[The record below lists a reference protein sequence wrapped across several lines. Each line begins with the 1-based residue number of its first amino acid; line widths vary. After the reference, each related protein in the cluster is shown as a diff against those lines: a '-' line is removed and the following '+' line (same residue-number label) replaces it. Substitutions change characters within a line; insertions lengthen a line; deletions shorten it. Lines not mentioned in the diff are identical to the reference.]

1 MRQRIPR
8 LPITAT
14 LLFAAAAFCQTVSTP
29 PAAAPTTAPAP
40 AATWPTV
47 DGVVLLPNFRF
58 GSGEML
64 PELRLHYLPLGTP
77 HRSKELDAKKI
88 PQNMIS
94 TVPFR
99 LTSRYRP

>member
-1 MRQRIPR
+1 MRQRFPR

-14 LLFAAAAFCQTVSTP
+14 FLFAAAAFSQTVSMP
-29 PAAAPTTAPAP
+29 PASVPATAP
-40 AATWPTV
+40 AATWPTA